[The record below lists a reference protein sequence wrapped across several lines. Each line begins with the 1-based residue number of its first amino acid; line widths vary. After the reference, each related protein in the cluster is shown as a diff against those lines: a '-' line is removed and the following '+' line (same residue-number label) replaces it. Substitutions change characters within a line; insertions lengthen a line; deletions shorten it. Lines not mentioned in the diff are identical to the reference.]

1 MSGRSRRPTP
11 SGSDHLMFQTRR
23 LRMAWVLAAL
33 ALMPA
38 AALADDPSNAKG
50 AKNAPEPAAADGDL
64 LEYLGSVDS
73 EGQEWMEYLRPNG
86 HSAGCEAE
94 EGASARD

>member
-1 MSGRSRRPTP
+1 
-11 SGSDHLMFQTRR
+11 MFQMRR
-23 LRMAWVLAAL
+23 LRMAWALAAL

-50 AKNAPEPAAADGDL
+50 AKKAPEPAAADGDL

-73 EGQEWMEYLRPNG
+73 EGQEWMEYLAQTDIAP
-86 HSAGCEAE
+86 ATKPKKAPVATE
-94 EGASARD
+94 DDPK